1 MVIDGQM
8 TLGMFV
14 AFNAYRG
21 QFSDRATNLINMVL
35 QLRMLALHSERIAD
49 IVFTETEKE
58 QTPRQLLSPNQPAV
72 FEARNIAF
80 QYDNLSKPIFLI

>member
-49 IVFTETEKE
+49 IVFTETEKNRP
-58 QTPRQLLSPNQPAV
+58 QTT
-72 FEARNIAF
+72 AF
-80 QYDNLSKPIFLI
+80 TQSTCGL

>member
-49 IVFTETEKE
+49 IVSPKPKRTDPQTTAFTQSTCG
-58 QTPRQLLSPNQPAV
+58 L
-72 FEARNIAF
+72 
-80 QYDNLSKPIFLI
+80 